1 MLYNSLFVVSE
12 KNGNLTTNAIRWM
25 QVYLMT
31 WPLSAPC
38 SRKMKVQTNQTT
50 GGEEEVRE
58 GQQGGT
64 LGIVVSVTMTTKLA
78 TMNR

>member
-1 MLYNSLFVVSE
+1 
-12 KNGNLTTNAIRWM
+12 
-25 QVYLMT
+25 MT

-50 GGEEEVRE
+50 GGEEEEVRE
-58 GQQGGT
+58 GQQSGT